1 MLPSPES
8 PTILP
13 TTPTSL
19 DTILQASS
27 TSSYG
32 QIKPKWVADQSRPVF
47 DCCFPCNFVLRLPP
61 VRPWEHLGRTM
72 ESKTSLSPF
81 GDDRRSLNQSP
92 SPSALRALTS
102 SRLSFGRSRR
112 DSCST
117 NSTSTS
123 SARSSID
130 STTSPSC
137 VFIVWAA
144 VQRNKSQKMTATDRL
159 ECPMLRCRKRFPDH
173 AAMLEHL
180 YECPQLGTGE
190 YWCYECS
197 KAEKFTDGNCKRC
210 LGHPGKRRKIMSVA
224 KNFFS
229 SLGHKSRNNQRI
241 PDFRLDNVSEVA
253 MAPPPSYDDSLHIQP
268 HQVEL
273 SSSSE
278 ILEIDSVEVPWPLP
292 SNANRNTMVTQ
303 PHVCMGM
310 VPANLQHPNSILPD
324 PWFAQNNL
332 DIGENTM
339 GKADRPLLALDTDV
353 FSQPRKQLQPTTRT
367 KNLSP
372 SNSLR
377 SNASTDTTASYLISP
392 ASAYSGAWTT
402 AETNITSPTSDGGS
416 GGYLS
421 RGCSNA
427 SRYSN
432 NSVEPYN
439 FISELPADDILLQPF
454 PMTLPAVDFDQP
466 ASSLEIPA
474 AVSPIS
480 EAADVPAQQTFDI
493 RALNKLSEEA
503 LLDHVVDANSLVGS
517 AWDTLKTHISS
528 SLEKLQ
534 HVPYSALVAQL
545 KDLSTQQVADKAL
558 VTLKGMSEGRQPAT
572 SIDILC
578 FVHLIYSISLVVH
591 EDGARDHSRD
601 LFAQTSLYGNV
612 LPDWEKSD
620 YLRVASAI
628 WQPLDLSAGKLDG
641 VLSRNYGGEVSR
653 SSSKKGKERDPG
665 LSTYQPEPGQDK
677 LLEVAMFFLD
687 ELDYAVLSSGQPESD
702 EVLTSLLWA
711 QHWRYN
717 TDRAPSNGALS
728 ASFKGI
734 RSKLNQDF
742 PHADGLSA
750 KLKRIQK
757 RINDGNIW
765 CARQAEIE
773 LMQAGK
779 RSMVL
784 SNYFNHYVP
793 TVRAQS
799 EVLYANPG
807 TVSRISYYAYA
818 INLVESIIR
827 GICTKE
833 RLEKATPN
841 PSKMTSEAALD
852 DFMNLTTTLGDT
864 TWGDVQTTTTD
875 APLIPSSMPDIDI
888 CMDVDSNGLSDQL
901 KMFFE
906 GGGVPAAPA
915 FRTPPSTTQPNNAPD
930 KPGAKV
936 QEDLPS
942 SSAPKTEAEANE
954 KCEICGYRPKGHP
967 QWFKGSMAKHKK
979 MQHSTAPP
987 KIYKCPF
994 PGCTSQYKNR
1004 LDNLKQHQQDK
1015 NHFVDGETER
1025 RPSKRKK
1032 RD

>member
-1 MLPSPES
+1 
-8 PTILP
+8 
-13 TTPTSL
+13 
-19 DTILQASS
+19 
-27 TSSYG
+27 
-32 QIKPKWVADQSRPVF
+32 
-47 DCCFPCNFVLRLPP
+47 
-61 VRPWEHLGRTM
+61 M

-130 STTSPSC
+130 SPTSPSC

-180 YECPQLGTGE
+180 YECPQLSTGE

-229 SLGHKSRNNQRI
+229 SLGQKSRNNKSI
-241 PDFRLDNVSEVA
+241 PDFRLTNVSEVA
-253 MAPPPSYDDSLHIQP
+253 IAPPPSYDDSLHIQP

-278 ILEIDSVEVPWPLP
+278 ILEIDSVEVPWPVL
-292 SNANRNTMVTQ
+292 SNANHNTVVAQ
-303 PHVCMGM
+303 PHVPTGM
-310 VPANLQHPNSILPD
+310 VPPNLQHPNSILPD
-324 PWFAQNNL
+324 PWFAENNL
-332 DIGENTM
+332 DIDENTM
-339 GKADRPLLALDTDV
+339 GKADRPLLALNTDV
-353 FSQPRKQLQPTTRT
+353 FSHPRKQLQPTTRN

-377 SNASTDTTASYLISP
+377 SNASTDTNASYLISP

-466 ASSLEIPA
+466 ASSLEISA
-474 AVSPIS
+474 AVSPLS
-480 EAADVPAQQTFDI
+480 EAADVLAQQTVDD
-493 RALNKLSEEA
+493 RALNKRSEEA
-503 LLDHVVDANSLVGS
+503 SFEHVVDANSLVGS

-534 HVPYSALVAQL
+534 HVSYSALVAQL
-545 KDLSTQQVADKAL
+545 KDLSPQQVADRAL
-558 VTLKGMSEGRQPAT
+558 VTLKSMSEGRHPAS
-572 SIDILC
+572 SIDTLC
-578 FVHLIYSISLVVH
+578 FVHLVYSISLVVH
-591 EDGARDHSRD
+591 EDGARDRSRE
-601 LFAQTSLYGNV
+601 LFAQTSLYSNV
-612 LPDWEKSD
+612 LPEWEQSD

-628 WQPLDLSAGKLDG
+628 WQPLDLSAGELDG
-641 VLSRNYGGEVSR
+641 VSSRKYRGKVSR
-653 SSSKKGKERDPG
+653 SSSKKGKERDSGP
-665 LSTYQPEPGQDK
+665 STYQPEPGQDK

-687 ELDYAVLSSGQPESD
+687 ELDYAVLSSGQPESG

-711 QHWRYN
+711 QHWQYDTN
-717 TDRAPSNGALS
+717 RAPLNGALS

-757 RINDGNIW
+757 RINDGSIW
-765 CARQAEIE
+765 SARQAEIE

-779 RSMVL
+779 GSMVL
-784 SNYFNHYVP
+784 PNYFNHYVP
-793 TVRAQS
+793 RVRAQS

-807 TVSRISYYAYA
+807 TVSRMSYYAYA
-818 INLVESIIR
+818 INLMESIIR
-827 GICTKE
+827 GVCTKE
-833 RLEKATPN
+833 RLEKAAQD
-841 PSKMTSEAALD
+841 PSKMTNEAALD

-864 TWGDVQTTTTD
+864 AWGDVQATMTD
-875 APLIPSSMPDIDI
+875 APLIPAPMPDIEI
-888 CMDVDSNGLSDQL
+888 YMDVDGNGLSEHL

-906 GGGVPAAPA
+906 DGGVPAAPA
-915 FRTPPSTTQPNNAPD
+915 SQTPPSIAQPNNGPD
-930 KPGAKV
+930 KSAAKV

>member
-1 MLPSPES
+1 
-8 PTILP
+8 
-13 TTPTSL
+13 
-19 DTILQASS
+19 
-27 TSSYG
+27 
-32 QIKPKWVADQSRPVF
+32 
-47 DCCFPCNFVLRLPP
+47 
-61 VRPWEHLGRTM
+61 M

-112 DSCST
+112 DSCCT

-130 STTSPSC
+130 SNTSPSC
-137 VFIVWAA
+137 VTRTVRRDECALHKFIVWAA
-144 VQRNKSQKMTATDRL
+144 VKRNKSQRMTATDRL

-180 YECPQLGTGE
+180 YDCPELETGE

-210 LGHPGKRRKIMSVA
+210 LGHPGKRRKIINVA

-229 SLGHKSRNNQRI
+229 SMGQKSRNYPSI
-241 PDFRLDNVSEVA
+241 PDVRLDNVSEVA
-253 MAPPPSYDDSLHIQP
+253 IAPPPSYDDSLHIQP
-268 HQVEL
+268 QQVEL

-278 ILEIDSVEVPWPLP
+278 ILEIDSTEVPWPTP
-292 SNANRNTMVTQ
+292 TNAHFNTVTAQ
-303 PHVCMGM
+303 PHVSTGM
-310 VPANLQHPNSILPD
+310 IPANLQHPNSILPD
-324 PWFAQNNL
+324 PWFAQNNF
-332 DIGENTM
+332 DMSDNAM
-339 GKADRPLLALDTDV
+339 VKADRPLLALNTDV
-353 FSQPRKQLQPTTRT
+353 FGYPRKQLQPTTRT

-439 FISELPADDILLQPF
+439 FISELPADDILLQNF
-454 PMTLPAVDFDQP
+454 PMTLPAVDFDQS
-466 ASSLEIPA
+466 ASSLEVPA
-474 AVSPIS
+474 AVSPLS
-480 EAADVPAQQTFDI
+480 EAADVPAQPKVGTL
-493 RALNKLSEEA
+493 ALNELSEDA
-503 LLDHVVDANSLVGS
+503 LSDHAVDANSLVGS

-534 HVPYSALVAQL
+534 HVSHSALAAQL
-545 KDLSTQQVADKAL
+545 RDLSPQQVADRAL
-558 VTLKGMSEGRQPAT
+558 VALKGMSEGRHPAT
-572 SIDILC
+572 SIDTLC
-578 FVHLIYSISLVVH
+578 FVHLMYSLSLVVH
-591 EDGARDHSRD
+591 EDGAQDRSRN
-601 LFAQTSLYGNV
+601 LFAQTSHYSIA
-612 LPDWEKSD
+612 LPEWEQSD

-628 WQPLDLSAGKLDG
+628 WQPKNLSAGELNG
-641 VLSRNYGGEVSR
+641 LSSSEHGDEVSR
-653 SSSKKGKERDPG
+653 SSSRKGKERDPAIP
-665 LSTYQPEPGQDK
+665 TNRPEQDE
-677 LLEVAMFFLD
+677 LLEVAKFFLD
-687 ELDYAVLSSGQPESD
+687 ELDYSVLSSGQPESA
-702 EVLTSLLWA
+702 EVLTSMLWA
-711 QHWRYN
+711 QHWQYN
-717 TDRAPSNGALS
+717 ANRAPSNSALS
-728 ASFKGI
+728 ASFKGV
-734 RSKLNQDF
+734 RSNLRHDF
-742 PHADGLSA
+742 LRADGLGA
-750 KLKRIQK
+750 KWRRIQK
-757 RINDGNIW
+757 RIDDGSIW
-765 CARQAEIE
+765 SARQAEIE

-779 RSMVL
+779 GCMSL
-784 SNYFNHYVP
+784 QDYFNHYVP
-793 TVRAQS
+793 KVRAQF
-799 EVLYANPG
+799 EVLYTNPMIG
-807 TVSRISYYAYA
+807 ATTRRSYHAYA
-818 INLVESIIR
+818 IDLMESIIR

-833 RLEKATPN
+833 SLKDSSRV
-841 PSKMTSEAALD
+841 PSEMISEATLD

-864 TWGDVQTTTTD
+864 TWSDARATTTD
-875 APLIPSSMPDIDI
+875 TPLISASMPDIY
-888 CMDVDSNGLSDQL
+888 MDVDSNGLPDPL
-901 KMFFE
+901 TMFFND
-906 GGGVPAAPA
+906 GGVPAAPS
-915 FRTPPSTTQPNNAPD
+915 FQIPPSMTRPD
-930 KPGAKV
+930 NVPGESAAEV
-936 QEDLPS
+936 REDPTS
-942 SSAPKTEAEANE
+942 SSAAKTEAEANE
-954 KCEICGYRPKGHP
+954 KCEICGYRPKGAP

-979 MQHSTAPP
+979 LQHSTAPP

-1004 LDNLKQHQQDK
+1004 PDNLKQHQQDK

>member
-1 MLPSPES
+1 
-8 PTILP
+8 
-13 TTPTSL
+13 
-19 DTILQASS
+19 
-27 TSSYG
+27 
-32 QIKPKWVADQSRPVF
+32 
-47 DCCFPCNFVLRLPP
+47 
-61 VRPWEHLGRTM
+61 
-72 ESKTSLSPF
+72 
-81 GDDRRSLNQSP
+81 
-92 SPSALRALTS
+92 
-102 SRLSFGRSRR
+102 
-112 DSCST
+112 
-117 NSTSTS
+117 
-123 SARSSID
+123 
-130 STTSPSC
+130 
-137 VFIVWAA
+137 
-144 VQRNKSQKMTATDRL
+144 
-159 ECPMLRCRKRFPDH
+159 
-173 AAMLEHL
+173 MLEHL

-229 SLGHKSRNNQRI
+229 SLGHKSRNNQSI

-253 MAPPPSYDDSLHIQP
+253 IAPPPSYDDSLHIRP

-292 SNANRNTMVTQ
+292 SNTNHNTMVAQ
-303 PHVCMGM
+303 HHVSTGM

-332 DIGENTM
+332 DICENTM
-339 GKADRPLLALDTDV
+339 GKADRPLLALNTDV
-353 FSQPRKQLQPTTRT
+353 FSHPRKQLQPTTRT

-466 ASSLEIPA
+466 ASSVEISA
-474 AVSPIS
+474 AVSPLS
-480 EAADVPAQQTFDI
+480 EAADIPTQQTVEE
-493 RALNKLSEEA
+493 RALNKFSEEA
-503 LLDHVVDANSLVGS
+503 LFDHVVDVNSLVGS

-534 HVPYSALVAQL
+534 HASYSALVAQL
-545 KDLSTQQVADKAL
+545 KGLSPQQVADRAL
-558 VTLKGMSEGRQPAT
+558 ITLKGMSEGRHPAT
-572 SIDILC
+572 SIDTLC

-591 EDGARDHSRD
+591 EDGARDRSRE
-601 LFAQTSLYGNV
+601 LFAQTSWYSNA
-612 LPDWEKSD
+612 LPEWEQSD
-620 YLRVASAI
+620 YLRVASAV
-628 WQPLDLSAGKLDG
+628 WQPLDLSAGELGG
-641 VLSRNYGGEVSR
+641 VTSRKYAGEVSR
-653 SSSKKGKERDPG
+653 SSSKKGKERDSG
-665 LSTYQPEPGQDK
+665 LSTYQSEPGQDK

-687 ELDYAVLSSGQPESD
+687 ELDYAVLSSGQPESG

-711 QHWRYN
+711 QHWQCN
-717 TDRAPSNGALS
+717 TSRAPLNGALS

-750 KLKRIQK
+750 KLRRIHK
-757 RINDGNIW
+757 RINDGSIRS
-765 CARQAEIE
+765 ARQAEME

-779 RSMVL
+779 GSMVL
-784 SNYFNHYVP
+784 PNYFNHYVP
-793 TVRAQS
+793 SVRAQS
-799 EVLYANPG
+799 EVLYADPG
-807 TVSRISYYAYA
+807 TVPRISYYAYA
-818 INLVESIIR
+818 INLMESIIR

-833 RLEKATPN
+833 RLEKAARG

-864 TWGDVQTTTTD
+864 TWGDVQATMTD
-875 APLIPSSMPDIDI
+875 APLVPAPLPDIDI
-888 CMDVDSNGLSDQL
+888 YMDVDSNGLSDHL
-901 KMFFE
+901 TMFFE
-906 GGGVPAAPA
+906 DGGVPAAPA
-915 FRTPPSTTQPNNAPD
+915 FHTPPSVTQANDVPENFAV
-930 KPGAKV
+930 KV

-1032 RD
+1032 TD